1 MRRCFTIFLLIL
13 FSSVNSWAKTE
24 KFGTWIELD
33 FTKKFLKKFE
43 FSVIPEIR
51 LQDDFTVD
59 EYIFEGKLSYEPWK
73 FLGFATS
80 YRYSTN
86 VKKNGN
92 EMSQYLVLDATGKT
106 EFDRFD
112 GSLRLRFTND
122 SDGGELQWEAFYL
135 RPRVKLG
142 YNIRNWKTDP
152 YISYEIYYDLQHN
165 EFYKN
170 RFDIGVNRKIGKLH
184 EVGVYYRLQDYF
196 DDKNSVNILG
206 LNYCL
211 KF

>member
-1 MRRCFTIFLLIL
+1 
-13 FSSVNSWAKTE
+13 
-24 KFGTWIELD
+24 
-33 FTKKFLKKFE
+33 
-43 FSVIPEIR
+43 
-51 LQDDFTVD
+51 
-59 EYIFEGKLSYEPWK
+59 
-73 FLGFATS
+73 
-80 YRYSTN
+80 
-86 VKKNGN
+86 
-92 EMSQYLVLDATGKT
+92 VLDATGKT

-122 SDGGELQWEAFYL
+122 SDGGEIQWEAFFF
-135 RPRVKLG
+135 RPRVRLG

-152 YISYEIYYDLQHN
+152 YISYEIYYDTKHN

-170 RFDIGVNRKIGKLH
+170 RFDIGVNRKIGNLH

-196 DDKNSVNILG
+196 KVKNSINILG